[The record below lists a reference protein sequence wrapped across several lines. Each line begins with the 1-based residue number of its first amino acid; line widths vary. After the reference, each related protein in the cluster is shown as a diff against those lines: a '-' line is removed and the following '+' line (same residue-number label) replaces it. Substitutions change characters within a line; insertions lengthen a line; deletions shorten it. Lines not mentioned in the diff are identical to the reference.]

1 MSCQTKQFQRR
12 KKYVCTYF
20 LWGSK
25 IMSTVQTFCACTPCL
40 LYIRYKPPVFCRKFT
55 EIWTPLV
62 FFNVQLFKDDIY
74 SETVRIKIIFFSYLP
89 KGVNCLEHSHYML
102 TTRSYLA
109 LSLDLL
115 FSSVSPSIEHNA
127 L

>member
-20 LWGSK
+20 LWEARSCPQCRPFVLVHFVCC
-25 IMSTVQTFCACTPCL
+25 IL
-40 LYIRYKPPVFCRKFT
+40 RYKPPVFCRKFT

-89 KGVNCLEHSHYML
+89 KGVNCLEYPHYML

-115 FSSVSPSIEHNA
+115 FSSVSHSI
-127 L
+127 

>member
-1 MSCQTKQFQRR
+1 MLYVLPNQTISKAKEICMYIFS
-12 KKYVCTYF
+12 V
-20 LWGSK
+20 GSK
-25 IMSTVQTFCACTPCL
+25 IMSTVQTFCACIPCL

-89 KGVNCLEHSHYML
+89 KGVNCLEHSHCML
-102 TTRSYLA
+102 TTRSCLA

-115 FSSVSPSIEHNA
+115 FSSVSPSI
-127 L
+127 